1 MGVVRRHSGRRLAST
16 LLVFF
21 PLPAFVPAG
30 FPQSNAA
37 IIDGHPV
44 GAPVTTIIEFGDQ
57 YLGSELYEAKITVLA
72 VVRGEKAWGIV
83 RQASA
88 SNPPPK
94 PGFDYLLARV
104 RVEFSSRTSPALE
117 NYNLNETQFT
127 ATASEGQ
134 EFDAPILDA
143 PPKPRLGGTLRPG
156 DSVEGWL
163 VFLVPKKI
171 SRPLMVFRE
180 DVGTV
185 SYRGGGTWFQL
196 YARPIPDEKPR
207 P

>member
-1 MGVVRRHSGRRLAST
+1 MGVAGRRSGLRIAST
-16 LLVFF
+16 MLIFF
-21 PLPAFVPAG
+21 PLAAFAPTDS
-30 FPQSNAA
+30 PQSNAA
-37 IIDGHPV
+37 IIEGHPV
-44 GAPVTTIIEFGDQ
+44 GEPVTAIIEFGEQ
-57 YLGSELYEAKITVLA
+57 YLGANSTTLRLQFWESLVGKRHGASCS
-72 VVRGEKAWGIV
+72 
-83 RQASA
+83 RQVHRTR
-88 SNPPPK
+88 PPK
-94 PGFDYLLARV
+94 PGFDYVLARV
-104 RVEFSSRTSPALE
+104 RVEFSSRTSPAHD

-127 ATASEGQ
+127 ATAPEGR

-143 PPKPRLGGTLRPG
+143 PPKPHLGGTLRPG

-163 VFLVPKKI
+163 VFLVPQKV

>member
-1 MGVVRRHSGRRLAST
+1 MGVAGRRSGLRIAST
-16 LLVFF
+16 MLIFF
-21 PLPAFVPAG
+21 PLAAFAPTDS
-30 FPQSNAA
+30 PQSNAA
-37 IIDGHPV
+37 IIEGHPV
-44 GAPVTTIIEFGDQ
+44 GEPVTAIIEFGEQ
-57 YLGSELYEAKITVLA
+57 YLGSELYDAKITVLGVA
-72 VVRGEKAWGIV
+72 RGEKAWGIV
-83 RQASA
+83 QQASA

-94 PGFDYLLARV
+94 PGFDYVLARV
-104 RVEFSSRTSPALE
+104 RVEFSSRTSPAHD

-127 ATASEGQ
+127 ATAPEGR

-143 PPKPRLGGTLRPG
+143 PPKPHLGGTLRPG

-163 VFLVPKKI
+163 VFLVPQKV

>member
-1 MGVVRRHSGRRLAST
+1 MGVARRHSGLQIASIVLIFLPLAALAPTGSS
-16 LLVFF
+16 
-21 PLPAFVPAG
+21 
-30 FPQSNAA
+30 QSNAA
-37 IIDGHPV
+37 ITDGHPV
-44 GAPVTTIIEFGDQ
+44 GVPVPIIIEFGEQ
-57 YLGSELYEAKITVLA
+57 YLGSELYDAKITVLA

-83 RQASA
+83 QQASR

-94 PGFDYLLARV
+94 SGFDYLLARV
-104 RVEFSSRTSPALE
+104 RVEFSSRTSPALD

-127 ATASEGQ
+127 ATTPEGR

-163 VFLVPKKI
+163 VFLVPQKV

-185 SYRGGGTWFQL
+185 SHRGGGTWFQL

>member
-1 MGVVRRHSGRRLAST
+1 MGVARRHSCLWLASI
-16 LLVFF
+16 LLIFF
-21 PLPAFVPAG
+21 PLAAFAPTDSTH
-30 FPQSNAA
+30 SNAA
-37 IIDGHPV
+37 KIDGQPV
-44 GAPVTTIIEFGDQ
+44 GAPVTIIIEFGDQ
-57 YLGSELYEAKITVLA
+57 YLGSELYNAQITVLA

-83 RQASA
+83 QQASA

-104 RVEFSSRTSPALE
+104 RVEFSSRTSPAHD
-117 NYNLNETQFT
+117 NYDLNETQFT
-127 ATASEGQ
+127 ATAPEGQ

-143 PPKPRLGGTLRPG
+143 PLKPRLGGTLRPG

-163 VFLVPKKI
+163 VFLVPQKV

-185 SYRGGGTWFQL
+185 SHRGGGTWFQL
-196 YARPIPDEKPR
+196 YARPIPDKKPR